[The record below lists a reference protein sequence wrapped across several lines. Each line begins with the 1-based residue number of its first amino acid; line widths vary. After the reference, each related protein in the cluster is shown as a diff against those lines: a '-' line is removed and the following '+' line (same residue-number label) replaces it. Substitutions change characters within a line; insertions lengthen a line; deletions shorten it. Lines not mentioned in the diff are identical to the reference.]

1 MSLNLFPWP
10 HGSQPCTLDK
20 NIYVGDLKAHCVRVK
35 YLIPNNHKK
44 MSSTDSYSDFYQ
56 TYNIHQMFGKN
67 VADMIVE
74 RVNELTVVILDQF
87 FF

>member
-1 MSLNLFPWP
+1 
-10 HGSQPCTLDK
+10 
-20 NIYVGDLKAHCVRVK
+20 
-35 YLIPNNHKK
+35 

-74 RVNELTVVILDQF
+74 RVNELTVVILDHCF
-87 FF
+87 FLKGV